1 MKIYKRGKV
10 YIGWDR
16 SAYCDTFRLFGHAII
31 RRRKVIKELH
41 DGITAL
47 VDNQKRMDRELQ
59 AAIAAFNAEQQITRA
74 NMTALTAKL
83 NWVDTL
89 ATELGALRSGNHT
102 DLVTLTTEL
111 EKLKNVNIPAAT
123 NHPAVFSKY
132 KGCHAGKDIVIV
144 GTGPTLDAYTPIPGA
159 IHMGV
164 NRAFMQ
170 PKLTLDYLIIQDR
183 LNIPD
188 ASIINYRPGQC
199 RKLFGLHYL
208 VPPYPESML
217 SACGAE
223 RYYFDAASP
232 RTPGKAFPV
241 DLAHQPLLVFAST
254 IFVAVQLALWTH
266 PRRIYIVGCD
276 CSLNGYCQ
284 AAQTGTKQE
293 LLVEP
298 IIEGWKKLKDFAQN
312 FYPDV
317 EIISVNPVGLKGLF
331 RDAAMH
337 DGHLEFTE
345 QPKAQ

>member
-10 YIGWDR
+10 YFGWDR
-16 SAYCDTFRLFGHAII
+16 SEYCNTFRVFGHAVI
-31 RRRKVIKELH
+31 RRHKINKGLASDAARGSSGDRAAKRNCADTRVAESGAPGCS
-41 DGITAL
+41 DNSEFIT
-47 VDNQKRMDRELQ
+47 
-59 AAIAAFNAEQQITRA
+59 II
-74 NMTALTAKL
+74 
-83 NWVDTL
+83 
-89 ATELGALRSGNHT
+89 
-102 DLVTLTTEL
+102 TEL
-111 EKLKNVNIPAAT
+111 EKLKNINIPAAV

-132 KGCHAGKDIVIV
+132 KGCHAGKDVVIV
-144 GTGPTLDAYTPIPGA
+144 GTGPTLDEYTPIPDA

-208 VPPYPESML
+208 VPPYPENML

-232 RTPGKAFPV
+232 WTPGKVFPV

-293 LLVEP
+293 LLVDP
-298 IIEGWKKLKDFAQN
+298 MIEGWKKMKEFAQN

-331 RDAAMH
+331 RDASMH
-337 DGHLEFTE
+337 DGHLEFPELT
-345 QPKAQ
+345 